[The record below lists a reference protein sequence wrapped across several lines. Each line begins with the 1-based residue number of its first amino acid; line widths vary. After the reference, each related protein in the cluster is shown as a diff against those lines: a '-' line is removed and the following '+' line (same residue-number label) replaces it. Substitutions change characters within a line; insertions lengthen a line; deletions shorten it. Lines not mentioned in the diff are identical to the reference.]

1 MSISPADA
9 QSALSDVDATQAR
22 VHNAIAYHHAAPH
35 LILWGVIWVIGYV
48 ASGLSGGLADG
59 WVWLALVIL
68 GAVGSFALGMRS
80 YRASG
85 ERFGS
90 RYEAVTAP
98 AAAAMI
104 FVFFLATF
112 SVFRSNEP
120 AAYLLFPALVTGLI
134 YTVLGMV
141 RMHRMMA
148 IGAAIMLFS
157 YAGYLFFAPYLAFWI
172 AAVGGGGLIVSGLWL
187 RSA

>member
-9 QSALSDVDATQAR
+9 QSALRDVDATQAR
-22 VHNAIAYHHAAPH
+22 VHTAIAYHHAAPH

-48 ASGLSGGLADG
+48 ASGFASGPQTG
-59 WVWLALVIL
+59 WIWLVLVIV
-68 GAVGSFALGMRS
+68 GALGSFGLGMRS
-80 YRASG
+80 
-85 ERFGS
+85 S
-90 RYEAVTAP
+90 RSAGAGAGARHTAVTAP
-98 AAAAMI
+98 IAAAMI
-104 FVFFLATF
+104 FVFFLATY
-112 SVFRSNEP
+112 SVFGPSEP

-141 RMHRMMA
+141 KMHRMMW
-148 IGAAIMLFS
+148 IGAAIMLLS

>member
-1 MSISPADA
+1 MPISPADA
-9 QSALSDVDATQAR
+9 QSALRDVDATQAR

-48 ASGLSGGLADG
+48 ASGLSSGSGSGL
-59 WVWLALVIL
+59 VWLALVIL

-85 ERFGS
+85 GRSGS
-90 RYEAVTAP
+90 RHAAWTAP
-98 AAAAMI
+98 VAAAMI

-112 SVFRSNEP
+112 SVFQPSGP

-141 RMHRMMA
+141 RMHRMMV
-148 IGAAIMLFS
+148 IGAAIMLLS
-157 YAGYLFFAPYLAFWI
+157 YAGYLLFAPYLAFWI